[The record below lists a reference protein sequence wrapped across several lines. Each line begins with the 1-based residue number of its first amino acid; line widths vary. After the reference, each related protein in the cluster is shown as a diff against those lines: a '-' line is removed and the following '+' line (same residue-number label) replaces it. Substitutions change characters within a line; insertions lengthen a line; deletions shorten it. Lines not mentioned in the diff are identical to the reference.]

1 MEEKEKEA
9 KREGGRERER
19 GIDFVVLFIY
29 TLIGQATRLGPR
41 NIVFFFLRK
50 PYNIKFVFYGLY
62 NESPT
67 ALVYEHLLLEKLTL
81 EFPTLSQHKVHK
93 E

>member
-41 NIVFFFLRK
+41 NIVFFFFK
-50 PYNIKFVFYGLY
+50 K
-62 NESPT
+62 
-67 ALVYEHLLLEKLTL
+67 TL
-81 EFPTLSQHKVHK
+81 
-93 E
+93 